1 MRKATTT
8 QASPELDMFGVWPL
22 FSSMG
27 VSTRPRPLPTVRCSD
42 HTGEEGSWREGGAWR
57 GEMAAESEQ
66 AKVLETAR
74 PQLNRVING
83 EPEVLGRM
91 LNNATY

>member
-1 MRKATTT
+1 
-8 QASPELDMFGVWPL
+8 
-22 FSSMG
+22 
-27 VSTRPRPLPTVRCSD
+27 
-42 HTGEEGSWREGGAWR
+42 
-57 GEMAAESEQ
+57 MAAESEQ